1 MMNSLKY
8 FYEMITIDYKLTD
21 QQKQDLSINFPA
33 PPLPEAM
40 KGVHLNTLTKG
51 TPVSA
56 RVLLNEFEVRKTKT
70 NKSFLK
76 VTLSDQSG
84 NISAKMWDNN
94 GEVDAMLPV
103 LEQKGVFD
111 IRGQVDEFNG
121 FKSVTVYEMTPC
133 KDDIDPFTLLAYTQQ
148 DIEAL
153 RDELFAYLYELQQ
166 PYQDIALKAMEQL
179 WEGFRISPAAKGFH
193 HNYLGGLLK
202 HTVGLMRFCRYITIQ
217 SDNPFRAVMQLI
229 NKVETEYKLEIWNS
243 LKEDNARPT
252 YVWKDCID
260 HLYHMVHGMA
270 EFKYDSINYDALITS
285 ILFHDIGKLAEY
297 DYAGK
302 SFDIFH
308 FLFPTGEFKDPNR
321 KQAGIAMDPLGVNI
335 GHIPYGVML
344 LSKVIEHHKISVT
357 MEDIHLMSHCI
368 LCHHGLPEWGSAVR
382 KPSNL
387 EGYIIHI
394 VDYLD
399 SRYENTEAD
408 EEK

>member
-1 MMNSLKY
+1 MNSENY
-8 FYEMITIDYKLTD
+8 FYDMITIDYQLTD
-21 QQKQDLSINFPA
+21 QQKQSLSTNFPV
-33 PPLPEAM
+33 PSLPEAI
-40 KGVHLNTLTKG
+40 KGLHLNTLTKG
-51 TPVSA
+51 TPVTA
-56 RVLLNEFEVRKTKT
+56 RVLLNDFEVKKTKT

-76 VTLSDQSG
+76 IMLSDQSG

-94 GEVDAMLPV
+94 GEVDTMLPL

-133 KDDIDPFTLLAYTQQ
+133 KDDINPFTLLAYTQQ
-148 DIEAL
+148 DITAL
-153 RDELFAYLYELQQ
+153 RDELFGYLYELQQ
-166 PYQDIALKAMEQL
+166 PYQDIAIKAMEQL

-243 LKEDNARPT
+243 LKEDDGRPT
-252 YVWKDCID
+252 YVWKDSID
-260 HLYHMVHGMA
+260 HLYHMVHGMT
-270 EFKYDSINYDALITS
+270 EFKYDSINYDALLTS

-297 DYAGK
+297 DYAGR

-344 LSKVIEHHKISVT
+344 LSKVMEQHNISVT

>member
-1 MMNSLKY
+1 MTEENY
-8 FYEMITIDYKLTD
+8 FYELISIDYSLTD
-21 QQKQDLSINFPA
+21 EQKQTIAEHF
-33 PPLPEAM
+33 PLPQLPEEIS
-40 KGVHLNTLTKG
+40 GIQLHTLTKG
-51 TPVSA
+51 TSINA
-56 RVLLNEFEVRKTKT
+56 RVLLNDFEVRKTKT

-76 VTLSDQSG
+76 ATLSDQSG

-94 GEVDAMLPV
+94 GEVEEMLPI

-121 FKSVTVYEMTPC
+121 FKSITIYEMTPAS
-133 KDDIDPFTLLAYTQQ
+133 DEIDPFTLLAYTKQ
-148 DIEAL
+148 DLEAL
-153 RDELFAYLYELQQ
+153 RNELFAYLYDLKQ

-179 WEGFRISPAAKGFH
+179 WESFRISPAAKGFH

-202 HTVGLMRFCRYITIQ
+202 HTVGLMRFCRYITVQ
-217 SDNPFRAVMQLI
+217 SDNPFRGIIQLI
-229 NKVETEYKLEIWNS
+229 NKVETEYKLEIWHS
-243 LKEDNARPT
+243 LKEDNTRPS
-252 YVWKDCID
+252 YVWSDSID
-260 HLYHMVHGMA
+260 HLYKMVQGMA
-270 EFKYDSINYDALITS
+270 EYKYNSINYDALLTS

-302 SFDIFH
+302 SLDIFR
-308 FLFPTGEFKDPNR
+308 FLFPTGEFRDESR
-321 KQAGIAMDPLGVNI
+321 KQAGITMDPLGVTI
-335 GHIPYGVML
+335 GHIPYGVL
-344 LSKVIEHHKISVT
+344 VLSRVIEQNQITVS
-357 MEDIHLMSHCI
+357 MEDIHLMAHCI

-399 SRYENTEAD
+399 ARYENTEAD

>member
-1 MMNSLKY
+1 MSSMKY
-8 FYEMITIDYKLTD
+8 FYDVITINYQLTD
-21 QQKQDLSINFPA
+21 QQKQELSTKFPA
-33 PPLPEAM
+33 PTLPEAI

-56 RVLLNEFEVRKTKT
+56 RVLLNDFEVKKTKT

-94 GEVDAMLPV
+94 GEVDTMMPI

-133 KDDIDPFTLLAYTQQ
+133 NDDIDPFTLLAYTQQ
-148 DIEAL
+148 DIESL

-166 PYQDIALKAMEQL
+166 PFQDIAIKAMEQL

-229 NKVETEYKLEIWNS
+229 NKIETEYKLEIWNS
-243 LKEDNARPT
+243 LKDDNARPS
-252 YVWKDCID
+252 YVWKDSID
-260 HLYHMVHGMA
+260 HLYHMVLGMA
-270 EFKYDSINYDALITS
+270 EYKYDNINYDALITS

-308 FLFPTGEFKDPNR
+308 FLFPTGEFKDQNR
-321 KQAGIAMDPLGVNI
+321 KQAGIAMDPLGVSI

-344 LSKVIEHHKISVT
+344 LSKVIEHYNIAVT